1 MSPLGGIRGRWS
13 RLRPWQQGLMVL
25 GIGVL
30 GLTLLLLLRPRPPLQ
45 QPPRQIP
52 TVTTVPAEERSGHLS
67 VRGNGT
73 VRPSAEIDLA
83 SEVSGRVVW
92 LSSSLVSGGRFRQGE
107 VLLRVDPA
115 DYENGVRAA
124 RAEVAQRQVE
134 VLQAE
139 EEVTLARDEYARL
152 ERREGRDSAGDGGAT
167 SALLFREPQLEAAR
181 AALERAAAGL
191 EDATL
196 RLERTQIRAPF
207 SGIVRSELVD
217 RGQFLSPGQSIARLF
232 ATDAVEIVVPLSDDE
247 AALIPNLWET
257 RAGGGGA
264 ELPVDVFAEYGA
276 ETFRWQGL
284 VDRAESALD
293 EQTRTVDLV
302 VRVEAPFEVS
312 TENAARPPLLL
323 GTYATVDIQGALLA
337 RYLVVPSASVRGGDR
352 IWTVVDDSTLV
363 ITPVRVIQEIEDQA
377 YLQGDLAAGTPVIVS
392 PLPFATD
399 GMTVRVAVP
408 LETSPDPGLLPAP
421 DAARGEDTPEGGR

>member
-1 MSPLGGIRGRWS
+1 
-13 RLRPWQQGLMVL
+13 
-25 GIGVL
+25 
-30 GLTLLLLLRPRPPLQ
+30 
-45 QPPRQIP
+45 
-52 TVTTVPAEERSGHLS
+52 
-67 VRGNGT
+67 
-73 VRPSAEIDLA
+73 
-83 SEVSGRVVW
+83 
-92 LSSSLVSGGRFRQGE
+92 VSGGRFRQGE

-115 DYENGVRAA
+115 DYENAVRAA

-139 EEVTLARDEYARL
+139 EEVTLAREEYARL
-152 ERREGRDSAGDGGAT
+152 ERREGRDTAADGGAT

-217 RGQFLSPGQSIARLF
+217 RGQFLSPGQSIARLY
-232 ATDAVEIVVPLSDDE
+232 ATDAVEIVVPLSDDK

-257 RAGGGGA
+257 RAGGSGA

-276 ETFRWQGL
+276 ETFRWHGL
-284 VDRAESALD
+284 VDRAESALN

-312 TENAARPPLLL
+312 PEDPARPPLLL
-323 GTYATVDIQGALLA
+323 GTYATVDIQGARLE
-337 RYLVVPSASVRGGDR
+337 RYLVVPSASVRDGDR

-363 ITPVRVIQEIEDQA
+363 IEPIRLIQEVEDEA
-377 YLQGDLAAGTPVIVS
+377 YLLADLAAATPVIVS
-392 PLPFATD
+392 PLPFVTD
-399 GMTVRVAVP
+399 GMTVRVAEP
-408 LETSPDPGLLPAP
+408 LETSPGARDAP
-421 DAARGEDTPEGGR
+421 TRETVRAEDTPEGAR